1 MEMEKAGIIEK
12 SRASFYSQV
21 MLTPKPNG
29 TWRFCVDYRAM
40 NDATESASWPIPNIT
55 DLLNRLGRAKADTFG
70 VMDLTSG
77 YHQAPLSMAC
87 RAFTAF
93 ITFAGVYQFTRLPFG
108 PKRAPSYFQEQ
119 MATVVLAGMIYI
131 ICEMY
136 LDDCIVYGTGTDE
149 FCERLEKLFIRFD
162 EKHIFLKAI
171 KCKLGMSE
179 VEYVGKT
186 VSKDGL
192 RMSEKQIKGVTEFP
206 KPVNNTQLRSFLGFV
221 NYFRNH
227 VPNHSNVVAPLHAMI
242 DHSAKKQ
249 AALSWTPSGALAFEK
264 IKELIAKSPKLYFMH
279 DTAPIVLMTD
289 ASDYGVGGYL
299 YQTVANEKQ
308 LVALVS
314 KALSPTQLRWSV
326 IQKEAY
332 AIYFCC
338 YQLDRLLRDRKFT
351 IETDHQNLMF
361 IKTDSNPMVV
371 RWWMALQELDFNIKF
386 IAGSEN
392 SVADALSRLCINNK
406 IGTAKNIVSAIIDSK
421 PLTADHY
428 ASIAQCHNSMVGHSG
443 VDKTVKRLKLIK
455 LKCRSHLVLV
465 H

>member
-1 MEMEKAGIIEK
+1 MRPQSTLKNEEMNKQVMEMVKAGIIEK

-21 MLTPKPNG
+21 MLTLKPSG

-40 NDATESASWPIPNIT
+40 NDATESASWPIPNII

-136 LDDCIVYGTGTDE
+136 LDVRIVYGTGTNE

-162 EKHIFLKAI
+162 DKHIFLKAI
-171 KCKLGMSE
+171 KCKLGTSE
-179 VEYVGKT
+179 VKYVGNT

-192 RMSEKQIKGVTEFP
+192 RMSGKQIKGVTEFP

-242 DHSAKKQ
+242 DHSAIKQ
-249 AALSWTPSGALAFEK
+249 AVLSWTPAGALAFEK
-264 IKELIAKSPKLYFMH
+264 IKELIAISPKLYSMH

-289 ASDYGVGGYL
+289 ASDYGVGGYC
-299 YQTVANEKQ
+299 YTIRC
-308 LVALVS
+308 
-314 KALSPTQLRWSV
+314 PPQLR
-326 IQKEAY
+326 
-332 AIYFCC
+332 
-338 YQLDRLLRDRKFT
+338 
-351 IETDHQNLMF
+351 
-361 IKTDSNPMVV
+361 
-371 RWWMALQELDFNIKF
+371 
-386 IAGSEN
+386 
-392 SVADALSRLCINNK
+392 
-406 IGTAKNIVSAIIDSK
+406 
-421 PLTADHY
+421 
-428 ASIAQCHNSMVGHSG
+428 VGA
-443 VDKTVKRLKLIK
+443 
-455 LKCRSHLVLV
+455 
-465 H
+465 